1 MAEASAEAIG
11 KVPGCRLRDVDRGAS
26 TNRTV
31 YTFVGGPD
39 AVVEGALAGARVAR
53 QRIDMRAQSG
63 EHPRVGALDV
73 CPFVPVSGATMQ
85 DCIALANAFGRRA
98 ADELGIPV
106 FLYGRAAG
114 ARSTAALCSRS
125 ARGSGAPG

>member
-1 MAEASAEAIG
+1 LRSLVECVPNFSEGRDRAVIDAIADAIRAA
-11 KVPGCRLRDVDRGAS
+11 PGCTLLDVDPGAS

-31 YTFVGGPD
+31 YTFVGAPD

-53 QRIDMRAQSG
+53 RRIDMRLQSG

-73 CPFVPVSGATMQ
+73 CPFVPVSGATMD
-85 DCIALANAFGRRA
+85 DCVALANAFGRRA

-106 FLYGRAAG
+106 FLY
-114 ARSTAALCSRS
+114 
-125 ARGSGAPG
+125 